1 MCVILKSVV
10 HMQLF
15 NSRVCQVILGAGAM
29 RSAGL
34 KNITAKHLALASQSL
49 AVMVA
54 LIPKLKECI
63 SGHLTPK
70 QNSHLLEFDRIVSD
84 YKDHQG
90 EIHAKLVAIMNER
103 FAAHVKAM
111 QAIQWDEQEPQ
122 TGKNANTY
130 METLVTET
138 VRLHKVLAK
147 YLPVADLKVRCHHQ
161 TATHDDRFTN
171 VVL

>member
-1 MCVILKSVV
+1 
-10 HMQLF
+10 LF

-49 AVMVA
+49 AVMIA

-63 SGHLTPK
+63 SHHLAAK
-70 QNSHLLEFDRIVSD
+70 QISLLSEFDRVVKD

-90 EIHAKLVAIMNER
+90 EIHTKLVAIMNER
-103 FAAHVKAM
+103 FTAHVKAM
-111 QAIQWDEQEPQ
+111 QAIQWDEDEPQ
-122 TGKNANTY
+122 TGKNANIY

-147 YLPVADLKVRCHHQ
+147 YLPIHDLKVSVYQ
-161 TATHDDRFTN
+161 TKTDLID
-171 VVL
+171 

>member
-1 MCVILKSVV
+1 MCWK
-10 HMQLF
+10 LF

-49 AVMVA
+49 AVMIA

-63 SGHLTPK
+63 SRHLTLK
-70 QNSHLLEFDRIVSD
+70 QAAHLSEFDRIVND
-84 YKDHQG
+84 YKNHQG

-103 FAAHVKAM
+103 FTAHVKAM
-111 QAIQWDEQEPQ
+111 QAIQWDEEDPQ
-122 TGKNANTY
+122 TGKNANMY

-147 YLPVADLKVRCHHQ
+147 YLPVNDLKV
-161 TATHDDRFTN
+161 
-171 VVL
+171 